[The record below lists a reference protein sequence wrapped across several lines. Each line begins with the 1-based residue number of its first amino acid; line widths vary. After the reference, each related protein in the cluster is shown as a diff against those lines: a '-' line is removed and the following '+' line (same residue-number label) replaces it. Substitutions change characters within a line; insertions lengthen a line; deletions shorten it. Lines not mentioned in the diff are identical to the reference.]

1 MEGKRRVCH
10 IQRGDSGFGFILCC
24 ENATTDTY
32 VLHVLK
38 SSPASRAKLSPGDR
52 IIEVNGLNV
61 EREPHKEVVERLQ
74 GLQSVKL
81 IVAHSRA
88 AEEYFK
94 TPGNGMTVK
103 PLDDANELR
112 PKLVTVT
119 RTSSGFDFVLQTVGK
134 SPKMSTGKYRQQ
146 LKGIAGHY
154 VGTLDRDGVAYK
166 AGLRQGHR
174 LLEINGTSIEQESHS
189 YVIAVIRASHTV
201 KLLVVDE
208 DTDEFFLRHGISPSA
223 KHLAKLDT
231 FPCRYLKENS
241 TASYNL
247 TGHEIFN
254 PGKPIERTRP
264 FISSPMPYYDVTR
277 SPSSL
282 SDIALMRKMA
292 MSTPDLS
299 TFGKST
305 SQSPGFANPSIP
317 SRKERSKVKKR
328 FSLFD
333 KKKKSGFYKSSVD
346 LASGRKLYDET
357 IISDSE
363 TPKGSPPA
371 PIHEQPDIVN
381 DVTRRNGTP
390 ITFGGNEEQT
400 KITSLKTG
408 ASPPLKPSPKLVK
421 QPHAIP
427 NHMDHVA
434 GYESPPPGYESP
446 DDLSTV
452 GYKVDLKTLKD
463 HVRKRSGK
471 SSPGKPLMRNY
482 ALAHHA
488 VNGY

>member
-174 LLEINGTSIEQESHS
+174 LIEINETSIEQESHS

-201 KLLVVDE
+201 RLLVVDE

-223 KHLAKLDT
+223 KHLDGKLELGT
-231 FPCRYLKENS
+231 FPSPILE
-241 TASYNL
+241 
-247 TGHEIFN
+247 
-254 PGKPIERTRP
+254 GKPIERTRP

-305 SQSPGFANPSIP
+305 SQSPGFGNPSNP
-317 SRKERSKVKKR
+317 NRKERSKVKKR

-363 TPKGSPPA
+363 SSKGSSPA
-371 PIHEQPDIVN
+371 PILEQPDIVN
-381 DVTRRNGTP
+381 DVTRRN
-390 ITFGGNEEQT
+390 
-400 KITSLKTG
+400 
-408 ASPPLKPSPKLVK
+408 
-421 QPHAIP
+421 
-427 NHMDHVA
+427 
-434 GYESPPPGYESP
+434 
-446 DDLSTV
+446 
-452 GYKVDLKTLKD
+452 
-463 HVRKRSGK
+463 
-471 SSPGKPLMRNY
+471 
-482 ALAHHA
+482 
-488 VNGY
+488 